1 MVPLEAGPIRRIAMP
16 TFSYKARNAEGG
28 QVNGTLVADTAA
40 AAARVLDERTLL
52 PIEVSEIKATGRSF
66 LTGGARRV
74 SPSKVS
80 ILYEQLADLLRAGVP
95 VLRAL
100 QVLGQQASVPAL
112 ARVLK
117 EVHDDVAGGAT
128 LADAMDRHPRAFSP
142 LHVSM
147 IRAGEKGGFL
157 EEVLARV
164 SEFIRRQD
172 DLKNKFMGS
181 MIYPCILLTVGFGAI
196 VFVMSFVVPR
206 IRPLLEKQELPL
218 PTRIVFGLSDTLA
231 QHYVEVGGG
240 VLLAIIVI
248 TGFFQTATGKMVWS
262 RMQLRVWGIGPIYT
276 MVALCRFCRIFG
288 TLLANGIQI
297 LHALRI
303 AKDSTGNRIL
313 AEAIDRAADSVG
325 AGESLTRPLVK
336 SGVFPPTMLD
346 MIAVSE
352 ESNTLDR
359 VLVEIA
365 DTQEARTARQLDLF
379 VRLLEPLMLLLMGAM
394 LLFIAIALLL
404 PILRMATAGLR
415 G

>member
-1 MVPLEAGPIRRIAMP
+1 MP
-16 TFSYKARNAEGG
+16 TFAYKARNTTGE

-40 AAARVLDERTLL
+40 AAARILDERTLL
-52 PIEVSEIKATGRSF
+52 PIEVAELKAGGRS
-66 LTGGARRV
+66 LLSGGRRV
-74 SPSKVS
+74 SSTKVG

-100 QVLGQQASVPAL
+100 QVLSKQEASPAL
-112 ARVLK
+112 TRVLR
-117 EVHDDVAGGAT
+117 EVHDDVAGGET
-128 LADAMDRHPRAFSP
+128 LADAMDRHPQAFSH

-164 SEFIRRQD
+164 SEFVRRQD
-172 DLKNKFMGS
+172 ELRNKFLGS
-181 MIYPCILLTVGFGAI
+181 MIYPCILIVVGLIAI
-196 VFVMSFVVPR
+196 VFVMTFVVPR
-206 IRPLLEKQELPL
+206 IRMLLEQQVLPW
-218 PTRIVFGLSDTLA
+218 PTMVVFGLSDLIAQQYLA
-231 QHYVEVGGG
+231 ILAVLLIVVIAVGGFFRTELG
-240 VLLAIIVI
+240 RLLWA
-248 TGFFQTATGKMVWS
+248 
-262 RMQLRVWGIGPIYT
+262 RLQLRMWGIGRIYT

-297 LHALRI
+297 LNALRI

-313 AEAIDRAADSVG
+313 AEAIDQAADSVG
-325 AGESLTRPLVK
+325 SGESLTTPLSR

-346 MIAVSE
+346 MIAVAE

-365 DTQEARTARQLDLF
+365 DTQEARTARQIDLF

-404 PILRMATAGLR
+404 PILRMATSGIR
-415 G
+415 